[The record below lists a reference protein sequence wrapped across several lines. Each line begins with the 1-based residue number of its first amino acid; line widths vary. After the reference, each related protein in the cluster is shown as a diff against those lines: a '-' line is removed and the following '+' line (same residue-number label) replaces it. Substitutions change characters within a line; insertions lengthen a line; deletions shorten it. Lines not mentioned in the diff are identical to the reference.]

1 MIHITNR
8 QDCCGCAACAQR
20 CPKQCISMKEDAEG
34 FLYPTV
40 DTEVCID
47 CGLCEKVCPEL
58 NSGRERQP
66 QKVYAAINKDEKI
79 RLESSSGGVFT
90 ALAEQTIDEGGVV
103 FGARFDENWEV
114 VHAYTETKEGLTA
127 FRGSKYVQSR
137 IGNAYKDAERFLR
150 NGRKVLFTGTP
161 CLVMGL
167 KLYLGRDYDNL
178 LTVDFLCH
186 GVPSPKAWRLY
197 LKEEVAR
204 MCDKN
209 SASSHPKSLIPER
222 DAPIVGISFRDKHS
236 GWKKYSFALILSKAS
251 AAGEKNTVSLS
262 TLVENPYL
270 RAFLANLS
278 LRLSC
283 YACPAKSGKS
293 CSDITIGDFWGIARF
308 KPEIDDDKGV
318 SIVLDF
324 AKGSVIEELNSV
336 DIQPMN
342 YEVSSVCGNFSHSS
356 IYNGNRPL
364 FFRHLG
370 KRNIMRLFE
379 RYAYPCFFQRVMN
392 VIERKL
398 AQ

>member
-79 RLESSSGGVFT
+79 RLGSSSGGVFT

-209 SASSHPKSLIPER
+209 SASSPP
-222 DAPIVGISFRDKHS
+222 
-236 GWKKYSFALILSKAS
+236 
-251 AAGEKNTVSLS
+251 
-262 TLVENPYL
+262 
-270 RAFLANLS
+270 
-278 LRLSC
+278 
-283 YACPAKSGKS
+283 
-293 CSDITIGDFWGIARF
+293 
-308 KPEIDDDKGV
+308 
-318 SIVLDF
+318 
-324 AKGSVIEELNSV
+324 
-336 DIQPMN
+336 
-342 YEVSSVCGNFSHSS
+342 
-356 IYNGNRPL
+356 
-364 FFRHLG
+364 
-370 KRNIMRLFE
+370 
-379 RYAYPCFFQRVMN
+379 
-392 VIERKL
+392 
-398 AQ
+398 